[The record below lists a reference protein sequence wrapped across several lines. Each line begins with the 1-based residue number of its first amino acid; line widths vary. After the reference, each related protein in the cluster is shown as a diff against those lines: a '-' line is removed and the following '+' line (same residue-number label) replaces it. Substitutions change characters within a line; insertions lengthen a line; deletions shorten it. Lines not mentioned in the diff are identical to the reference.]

1 MTTKFYSYS
10 YKNQNGESEEEVVT
24 IEDGKGKIVK
34 KESGKIVMDK
44 EITMEELEE
53 YMEEKG
59 LNIAISEDV
68 LNQAVDVLNAMMS
81 SKQGRKNLEQLQ
93 ELDILDIND
102 DEEDID
108 EEDMDEEDIDEQ
120 SEENDEDDEISELD
134 EEVLTEEEEDQCK
147 RILKVFGLD
156 NKNPTKDEFLTVY
169 NKLYNSYLQQCK
181 GLKDSELEDCENTL
195 KKLDEDFEAYSEEY
209 DCWSE

>member
-1 MTTKFYSYS
+1 
-10 YKNQNGESEEEVVT
+10 
-24 IEDGKGKIVK
+24 
-34 KESGKIVMDK
+34 MDK

>member
-34 KESGKIVMDK
+34 KESGKIIMDK

>member
-93 ELDILDIND
+93 ELDILNIND

-108 EEDMDEEDIDEQ
+108 EESEETDEEDD
-120 SEENDEDDEISELD
+120 ISELD

-147 RILKVFGLD
+147 RILKVFGLE

-181 GLKDSELEDCENTL
+181 GLKDSEL
-195 KKLDEDFEAYSEEY
+195 
-209 DCWSE
+209 

>member
-102 DEEDID
+102 DKEDID
-108 EEDMDEEDIDEQ
+108 DEDIDEEDIDEQ